1 MKNINY
7 TELDLILN
15 NSHVSKYLTVRKG
28 MNTREV
34 LCKAFNFSVN
44 AIVVFRDD
52 EEELDEFFGNNI
64 LDKMISSDGVEA
76 GYILAG
82 TIRINKDKLVLVL

>member
-7 TELDLILN
+7 TEMDMINN

-28 MNTREV
+28 MVVREV
-34 LCKAFNFSVN
+34 LCKSFNFSVN

-52 EEELDEFFGNNI
+52 EEELDEFFRDNI
-64 LDKMISSDGVEA
+64 LDKMISSDKIEV
-76 GYILAG
+76 GYLLAG
-82 TIRINKDKLVLVL
+82 KIRINKDKLVLVL

>member
-34 LCKAFNFSVN
+34 LCKTFNFSVN

-64 LDKMISSDGVEA
+64 LDKMISSDKVEV
-76 GYILAG
+76 GYLLAG
-82 TIRINKDKLVLVL
+82 RIRVNKDKLVLIL